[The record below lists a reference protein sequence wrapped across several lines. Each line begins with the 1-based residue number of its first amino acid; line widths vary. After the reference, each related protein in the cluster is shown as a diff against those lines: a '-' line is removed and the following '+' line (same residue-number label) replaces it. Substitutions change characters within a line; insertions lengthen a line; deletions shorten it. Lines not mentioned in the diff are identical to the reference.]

1 MNAADDIM
9 SLNLAVI
16 GGVCS
21 SGAVVRVLPS
31 TETLV
36 QLQVTT
42 RVEGQPRSVP
52 VSVLNPPGWVEELDA
67 GDEVLVV
74 GQVRRRFFQAAGT
87 TASRVEI
94 EAEFVG
100 RPGDRRRRATARR
113 RIDERLVALDD

>member
-1 MNAADDIM
+1 MEIADDVM
-9 SLNLAVI
+9 SLNLAVV

-21 SGAVVRVLPS
+21 SPAEVRTLPS

-42 RVEGQPRSVP
+42 RVDGQARSVP
-52 VSVLNPPGWVEELDA
+52 VSVLDPPEWVEALDA

-74 GQVRRRFFQAAGT
+74 GQVRRRFFRAAGA

-113 RIDERLVALDD
+113 RIDEHLVALDD